1 MSINEI
7 FTFTTSNGKQAN
19 AIVIDIVAQYYEL
32 SCQVI
37 TIYLCYTPNYI
48 FTYKATHYETK
59 GTVEYTFDRI
69 CMKDITYPIYD
80 NMLEQYTKN
89 K

>member
-1 MSINEI
+1 MGINDI
-7 FTFTTSNGKQAN
+7 FNFTTSKGKHAN
-19 AIVIDIVAQYYEL
+19 AIVIDIIARYYEL
-32 SCQVI
+32 SGNVI

-59 GTVEYTFDRI
+59 GTVEYTFGRI
-69 CMKDITYPIYD
+69 CMKDVTYPTYD